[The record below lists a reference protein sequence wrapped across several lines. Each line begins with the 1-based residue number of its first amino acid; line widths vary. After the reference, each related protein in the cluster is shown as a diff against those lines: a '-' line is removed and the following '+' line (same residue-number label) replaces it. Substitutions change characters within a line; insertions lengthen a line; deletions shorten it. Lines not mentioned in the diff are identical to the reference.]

1 MVSERPAD
9 AHPQHTDAGALT
21 VLRLF
26 TAASLLII
34 ALTVAA
40 CSGSSDETAPSADS
54 QPAAQLA
61 AAAPLEVS
69 SPNFQEN
76 KRPRKRIPKENT
88 CYADNLSPP
97 LDWSGVPSGA
107 KSLAVIVEEPQEART
122 EEAYYSIAP
131 SFGSIHWVLYNIPP
145 EVTGLPEGVSTSTA
159 VLPDGT
165 TQGTNEF
172 GGMGYSGPC
181 PPPSVVRLYIQPG
194 RMAEPPHDYYFRVY
208 ALDAMID
215 LGPGATKEELTAAM
229 EGHIVGFGEVTGKFQ
244 GPRQQG
250 WFTSDSGSPV
260 PNTPT
265 PVP

>member
-1 MVSERPAD
+1 MRRIPI
-9 AHPQHTDAGALT
+9 
-21 VLRLF
+21 
-26 TAASLLII
+26 AASVLIT
-34 ALTVAA
+34 ALVLAA
-40 CSGSSDETAPSADS
+40 CSGSSDETAPSADG
-54 QPAAQLA
+54 QPAAAAQLA
-61 AAAPLEVS
+61 AATLEVS
-69 SPNFQEN
+69 SSSFQED

-97 LDWSGVPSGA
+97 LDWSGVPAGA

-145 EVTGLPEGVSTSTA
+145 EVTGLPEGVSTSTG

-172 GGMGYSGPC
+172 GGIGYRGPC

-208 ALDAMID
+208 ALNAMMD
-215 LGPGATKEELTAAM
+215 LGPGATKDELTAAM
-229 EGHIVGFGEVTGKFQ
+229 QGHIVGFGEVMGKFQ